1 MAAAGGASVSA
12 GGSPRASPI
21 VSIAAA
27 ARRVR
32 ARQQALEQLA
42 KQQARQRAREEEQ
55 RAAERAAARRRAER
69 DSELTAERHRA
80 DAVAAAARA
89 ERAAESR
96 ALQLARSAAAAAN
109 HARSGDGNADQD
121 AALQLEAVEC
131 VRIARRLCGCLREC
145 PRTHPDAHPS
155 DAAGG
160 AGGESIAILPLAARF
175 VACYRRQSR
184 EGISEGISGP
194 HAADEGRPPIRAMYH
209 GTRAA
214 ILPSI
219 LHEGLRLP
227 DGESVRHSTS
237 LSLRH
242 GGAASGTARIFATL
256 NFARAA
262 LHAKAPSEPATGASA
277 LTSAWHTPP
286 AAPVSSPR
294 PARDSSGG
302 SGACIG
308 ACAWTAGT
316 TEPRDEH
323 GHTSGVLLVL
333 ALPAGAGPC
342 DHAKTTFMFADE
354 AQLLPCFL
362 PTDAQ
367 DAEGLAGRALNA
379 ARQALLEVER

>member
-109 HARSGDGNADQD
+109 HASGDGNADQD

-184 EGISEGISGP
+184 DGISEGLSGP

-333 ALPAGAGPC
+333 TLPAGAGPC